1 MAIKFEDMPGLME
14 LLNQKFDK
22 LTNLVE
28 TFISVEPKPE
38 PDDVRFNG
46 DSALANYLC
55 CNIQTIYRLKKAGK
69 LPIHKYGRKYY
80 YLRSEID
87 KAFAGKV
94 GHK

>member
-1 MAIKFEDMPGLME
+1 MAVKYEDMPGLME

-28 TFISVEPKPE
+28 TFVNVEPKPE
-38 PDDVRFNG
+38 PDELRLYG
-46 DSALANYLC
+46 DRELANYLN

-87 KAFAGKV
+87 KAFAGK
-94 GHK
+94 GGRK

>member
-1 MAIKFEDMPGLME
+1 MAVRYEDMPGLME

-28 TFISVEPKPE
+28 TFVKVEPKPE
-38 PDDVRFNG
+38 PDDVRLYG
-46 DSALANYLC
+46 DRELADYLS
-55 CNIQTIYRLKKAGK
+55 CNVQTIYRLKKAGK

-87 KAFAGKV
+87 TAFAGKRSI
-94 GHK
+94 K